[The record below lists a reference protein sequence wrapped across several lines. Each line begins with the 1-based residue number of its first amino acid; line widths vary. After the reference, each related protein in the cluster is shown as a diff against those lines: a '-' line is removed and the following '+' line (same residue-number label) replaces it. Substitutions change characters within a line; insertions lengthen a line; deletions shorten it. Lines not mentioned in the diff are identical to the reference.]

1 MSGLDIAKLV
11 KDEEIEMFE
20 RDGAVCLRSMFKRH
34 WLDSLARGVER
45 NMADPSPDGVR
56 YTPDGGPGGFRDD
69 YCNWD
74 RIDEY
79 REFVFNSP
87 AGGMVGRLTGS
98 KRVRLFHEHVLVK
111 EPGTLEI
118 TPWHQD
124 LPYFCVD
131 GEKLCSLWLPLDPV
145 PRNGCVEFVA
155 GSHRWGK
162 MFLPRK
168 FISHEYYDYASDDY
182 EPIPD
187 IEANRDDYRILS
199 WDLDPGDCI
208 VFHMRMLHGAPGT
221 MHLKTRRRAFSTRW
235 LGDDAVFA
243 RRPGK
248 TSPPFE
254 GLDLEP
260 GQPMDRPIF
269 PVVWEA

>member
-20 RDGAVCLRSMFKRH
+20 RDGAVCLRSVFKRH

-45 NMADPSPDGVR
+45 NMADPSPDGVC
-56 YTPDGGPGGFRDD
+56 YTPDGGPGGFCDD